1 MSQNSAQILLQSLE
15 KKNAVLDAIIEQN
28 SIQEEL
34 LKSDNPDMDALDVSI
49 ERIGEF
55 VEELDRLDEGF
66 ELLYERMRSELMANR
81 TAYKTEIAGM
91 QEQIQQITD
100 KVVTIN
106 AAKMRNQMRAENF
119 FKQKSKDIKNAV
131 SKTNAAKNYYNNMNK
146 LNFVAPQFYDNKK

>member
-15 KKNAVLDAIIEQN
+15 KKNVVLDAIIEQN

-55 VEELDRLDEGF
+55 VEELDKLDEGF
-66 ELLYERMRSELMANR
+66 ELLYERLRGELMANR
-81 TAYKTEIAGM
+81 PAYKAEIAGM

-106 AAKMRNQMRAENF
+106 AARMRNQMRAESF
-119 FKQKSKDIKNAV
+119 FKQKAKDIKNAV